1 MRCGQSAQGCHVCTC
16 VRWKLLAT
24 SWQQSSGRACLCLL
38 LSSLAFYRQDALSLV
53 STWLHSAV
61 KNSVDFKYIDN
72 TYWLMAYRR
81 NKKQYKQHFQR
92 GAASSKLAESPLK
105 GKDAKK
111 TGTRVSFLY
120 DKTIFS
126 SR

>member
-1 MRCGQSAQGCHVCTC
+1 MVQVSALQVT
-16 VRWKLLAT
+16 
-24 SWQQSSGRACLCLL
+24 LL
-38 LSSLAFYRQDALSLV
+38 LEACQ
-53 STWLHSAV
+53 AV
-61 KNSVDFKYIDN
+61 KACPV
-72 TYWLMAYRR
+72 YRR

-92 GAASSKLAESPLK
+92 GAASSELAESPLT